1 MPNGPKFK
9 VLHEFVGSRGVAC
22 RIVTEDE
29 KKPGMMRG
37 ESWDDKEQVWRQWLQ
52 STEANFIYNAMV
64 AEKAALA
71 ERDRERAEKEAIR
84 AERDALKA
92 AKG

>member
-1 MPNGPKFK
+1 MPESPKFK
-9 VLHEFVGSRGVAC
+9 VLLSFTGVRKVPC

-29 KKPGMMRG
+29 AKPGMMRG
-37 ESWDDKEQVWRQWLQ
+37 ESWDEKEQVWRQWLQ

-92 AKG
+92 TKG